1 MKLIIE
7 NWNKFLKEARP
18 GGPGGFMGMHVG
30 SSEPEMPSVER
41 AGEEGIELFN
51 KIKERFEEIG
61 WDWVVNSLV
70 DEAGAP
76 GTYRMEELVDIIN
89 KVLQVEA
96 GTNIEDVLSGE
107 FQG

>member
-51 KIKERFEEIG
+51 KIKERF
-61 WDWVVNSLV
+61 
-70 DEAGAP
+70 
-76 GTYRMEELVDIIN
+76 
-89 KVLQVEA
+89 
-96 GTNIEDVLSGE
+96 
-107 FQG
+107 